1 VKKLKVR
8 GKRKELG
15 QKGEETAALYL
26 RRKGYKIIEQN
37 YRYSRLGEID
47 LIAQEGKDL
56 VFVEV
61 KTRSSLSFAEPEEAV
76 NYQKQKRII
85 KLAQGYLLN
94 QKLDQV
100 SCRFDVVSIIID
112 QGGKIKSIKLIRDA
126 FGE

>member
-61 KTRSSLSFAEPEEAV
+61 KTRLSLSFAEPEEAV

>member
-1 VKKLKVR
+1 MKKLKVR

-61 KTRSSLSFAEPEEAV
+61 KTRSSSSFAEPEEAV

>member
-1 VKKLKVR
+1 MKKLKVR

-85 KLAQGYLLN
+85 KLAQG
-94 QKLDQV
+94 
-100 SCRFDVVSIIID
+100 
-112 QGGKIKSIKLIRDA
+112 
-126 FGE
+126 

>member
-1 VKKLKVR
+1 ML

-15 QKGEETAALYL
+15 QRGEEVAALYL
-26 RRKGYKIIEQN
+26 RRKGYKIVEQN
-37 YRYSRLGEID
+37 YRSSRLGEID
-47 LIAQEGKDL
+47 LIAREGKDL

-61 KTRSSLSFAEPEEAV
+61 KTRSSLGFGEPEEAV
-76 NYQKQKRII
+76 NYQKQKRMI
-85 KLAQGYLLN
+85 KLAHYYLLN

-112 QGGKIKSIKLIRDA
+112 QGGKIKNIKLIRDA

>member
-1 VKKLKVR
+1 MKKLKVR

-94 QKLDQV
+94 QKLEQV
-100 SCRFDVVSIIID
+100 NCRFDVVSIIID
-112 QGGKIKSIKLIRDA
+112 QEGKTKSIKLIRDA

>member
-15 QKGEETAALYL
+15 QKGEEAAALYL

>member
-1 VKKLKVR
+1 MKKLKVR

>member
-1 VKKLKVR
+1 MKKLKVR

-15 QKGEETAALYL
+15 QKGEEAAALYL